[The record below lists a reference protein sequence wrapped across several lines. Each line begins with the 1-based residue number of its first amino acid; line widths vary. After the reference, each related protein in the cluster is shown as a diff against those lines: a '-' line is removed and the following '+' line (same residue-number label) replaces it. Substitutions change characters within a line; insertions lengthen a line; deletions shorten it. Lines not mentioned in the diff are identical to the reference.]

1 MISSF
6 VVFGQP
12 KESIRVSIRQQGK
25 WLRGRF
31 GEGVLAAANKLSGL
45 ERE

>member
-12 KESIRVSIRQQGK
+12 KESIRVSIRQHGSDDQK
-25 WLRGRF
+25 TPDSL
-31 GEGVLAAANKLSGL
+31 
-45 ERE
+45 

>member
-12 KESIRVSIRQQGK
+12 KESIRVSIRQHGK
-25 WLRGRF
+25 QSRGRF
-31 GEGVLAAANKLSGL
+31 CEGVLAAANK
-45 ERE
+45 

>member
-12 KESIRVSIRQQGK
+12 KESIRVSIRKQS
-25 WLRGRF
+25 RGRF
-31 GEGVLAAANKLSGL
+31 CEGVLAAANKLSRL